1 MQTMCKRL
9 HRSLEEI
16 AQLWQEQSDE
26 PVDQWQ
32 KINAKLRARNQY
44 SRPVLRTTS
53 DLSGIPKFYPGLEA
67 LFRAAAGVRAPIIYR
82 TVWCKKD
89 KTF

>member
-1 MQTMCKRL
+1 MRKRL
-9 HRSLEEI
+9 RRSLKEI

-32 KINAKLRARNQY
+32 KINAKLHGRNQY
-44 SRPVLRTTS
+44 SQPVLRTAS
-53 DLSGIPKFYPGLEA
+53 ELSGILKFYPGLEA
-67 LFRAAAGVRAPIIYR
+67 LLRAAAGVRAPVIYP